1 MAIIIPSKRTYN
13 RQNPKVRDNVIERIE
28 VGAIEP
34 IIETNYNA
42 NVFSLSE
49 DTLDLFDYPKI
60 GDNFGVDVDV
70 TEFIGEKAFSSYGYY
85 NSVFKAW
92 YFYFAFCSS
101 KPFYKTLNIEIPKVS
116 LNKYIENLNDTKF
129 NYSVYYGY
137 VEDNSF
143 KIILNKTANADNKDD
158 YYNNQRYTFS
168 SALSEEFSLTYD
180 EQSSDLSK
188 IKNVSNE
195 EIFEFG
201 EEDIIA
207 KVNLTNEENLDTAT
221 ITYNKEK
228 DAYTA
233 TVKILCG
240 IVKGNVQGS
249 RDLENLPQTITEYG
263 TLHCYVPLKVTLD
276 LNGKSLTLN
285 LTDKTVYI
293 PETDKTS
300 KKVYSVDGNEL
311 MQTTNYFRGTKQENA
326 IESMYGKTRKEYAN
340 GKETA
345 TILCSVNDYFDY
357 DTKEKVV
364 AIDNSTNKMSFTI
377 GDEVI
382 PMVYGT
388 DGKDNPMS
396 VYSTGN
402 PKIFEVIGT
411 KLYYDGAVW
420 QELSLLEKK
429 NLQSVI
435 KDIDDFFLIQMN
447 PFSLLKF
454 NNKIINI

>member
-1 MAIIIPSKRTYN
+1 MEGIKMAIIIPSKRTYN

-49 DTLDLFDYPKI
+49 DTLYLFDYPKI
-60 GDNFGVDVDV
+60 GDVGGDVDV
-70 TEFIGEKAFSSYGYY
+70 TEFIGKKAFSSYGYY

-116 LNKYIENLNDTKF
+116 LNKYIENLKDTKF

-137 VEDNSF
+137 VEDTTF
-143 KIILNKTANADNKDD
+143 QITLNKTSNADNTDISYDKE
-158 YYNNQRYTFS
+158 RYVFS
-168 SALSEEFSLTYD
+168 SAKCQEFSLIYD

-195 EIFEFG
+195 EILKAG
-201 EEDIIA
+201 ADSIIA
-207 KVNLTNEENLDTAT
+207 KVNLTNEENIDTAT

-249 RDLENLPQTITEYG
+249 RDLENLPQTIVEYG
-263 TLHCYVPLKVTLD
+263 ILHCYVPLKVTLD

-285 LTDKTVYI
+285 LNDKTVYI

-311 MQTTNYFRGTKQENA
+311 MQTTNYFRDTKQENA

-357 DTKEKVV
+357 DTKEKVI

-396 VYSTGN
+396 VYRSGK
-402 PKIFEVIGT
+402 PKVFEVVGSNI
-411 KLYYDGAVW
+411 YYDGAVW
-420 QELSLLEKK
+420 QELSLLEVKE
-429 NLQSVI
+429 Q
-435 KDIDDFFLIQMN
+435 
-447 PFSLLKF
+447 
-454 NNKIINI
+454 